1 MIRLIISKFCR
12 NCRFMNSPGGKVPKC
27 LAFPKGIPAEIFTGK
42 NNHSK
47 PLPKQDNGIV
57 FEPIKA
63 EKAK

>member
-1 MIRLIISKFCR
+1 MQIDLCNRCKHYLTDL
-12 NCRFMNSPGGKVPKC
+12 KC
-27 LAFPKGIPAEIFTGK
+27 IAFPEGIPAEILTGK

-47 PLPKQDNGIV
+47 PLPKQDNEIV